1 MAVRPHKAPC
11 LLLRILKHKQICTN
25 NESLKCEGLK
35 LDKCSGHLSNF
46 PTRKLWLCFEIGWRR
61 SICRT
66 VRHQHLSAW
75 NIFVYQLWQQLLSF
89 FLTPSL
95 SLSDPLPLFLSSLSC
110 HNPTCSWPKP
120 PLLWNSLSRPTE
132 RVCQHLSTLICPS
145 LSACASA
152 CICVCADLT
161 PCAACNMLWGFT
173 RNRG

>member
-1 MAVRPHKAPC
+1 MALRPHKAPC
-11 LLLRILKHKQICTN
+11 LLLLILKHNQIRTN

-35 LDKCSGHLSNF
+35 LNKCSGHLSTF
-46 PTRKLWLCFEIGWRR
+46 PHASFGCALRSDDVGPSAEQSDINIWAQGTSLFISFGGSCYHFFWLP
-61 SICRT
+61 
-66 VRHQHLSAW
+66 L
-75 NIFVYQLWQQLLSF
+75 Y
-89 FLTPSL
+89 LT
-95 SLSDPLPLFLSSLSC
+95 DPLPLFLSSLSC

-120 PLLWNSLSRPTE
+120 PLLWKSLSRPTE

-161 PCAACNMLWGFT
+161 PCAACNTLWGFT